1 MITMSAPVVM
11 NFDDSLEMF
20 SSKKSDATTNSQG
33 FSSRRIIMAAKNYDK
48 EKGLG
53 SSNQT
58 AVQEA
63 MQPVFFSGK
72 SYTKTATL
80 KVGKISA
87 NYAGTGKT
95 DTLPQIVAT
104 SENQS
109 FRIQKLNV
117 LSLNTKR
124 SEGIEKKETSD
135 KKSFDNSSETDHTEV
150 HEFVRSIEA
159 QFGSACGKVSSGKR
173 LKATD
178 SCGNK
183 SPTPSC
189 SNEDSNP
196 VWFSCDRCHLEFSSR
211 KSLANHAKTHP
222 KLMVEKNTCVY
233 CGEKTEDPKSLSNH
247 FFKEHLYDVSNFSCE
262 SCQVEC
268 ISADLFDKHQ
278 YSCHRKEGTNSLI
291 CPICDK
297 VYYDNDIFLYHKT
310 QQKQCHI
317 CCLTFCMT
325 SHQFKVHKEKH
336 TLYKYKCEH
345 CSASFV
351 TKASLTK
358 HLDSENSCAQKYKSN
373 SLESVSYNR
382 SCTDSVSETTSD
394 SIVDA
399 DSSQLETNA
408 CNPGSMSHG
417 PETEKCLLCSAEFVH
432 LKNLWRHVAVVHE
445 TEIQGVDLQHLPSVK
460 SHHCTICDK
469 KFTRNSS
476 LVSHMASHIDK
487 TFNEKDGKPQCSVC
501 HKTFQAKRYLIDH
514 MRLHSDNQTY
524 VCQCCNR
531 KFLRKSHLKLHM
543 EIHNSVK
550 KFYACPYCEKSYM
563 KKKDQVQHIRQ
574 KHNTPPS
581 PSTGKDSVVVE
592 GFPCPTCN
600 KHFATALK
608 LRMHE
613 ISHTVS
619 KPPYTCLECSRT
631 FPSLNTLKRHYLVHW
646 DVRPFT
652 CSVCSRAFRHSQS
665 LKRHMTTHTG
675 EKPYTC
681 KLCGKSFSLKGTLN
695 CHMLI
700 HSNHRGFTCYKCNGV
715 FVSKRK
721 LKLHT
726 CCSQSQ
732 EENQEDSSLTER
744 QNSTPYTD
752 LQNSSVLS
760 DGNADS
766 SISHMINSTI
776 VNNIGHMTHL
786 LAGQGL
792 NSISSMPAHLMPD
805 NVRNNIVSVASELVP
820 ASKLNSSNVAPLSES
835 KNGSNTSKISGSQSS
850 TGLTVNKGSG
860 NVAVYQ
866 DGIHL
871 DRVPNQTSN
880 VNSYHQTDVLSQA
893 FAVMGDNLMQD
904 CVSLGNCSVLEAKPG
919 LSIGPDTTVYTFV
932 RVEGQDPTQT
942 LISIPT
948 VSESG
953 AEENVTLQINLS
965 DDCPEVFIIES

>member
-11 NFDDSLEMF
+11 NYDDSLEMF
-20 SSKKSDATTNSQG
+20 SCKKSEATTNP
-33 FSSRRIIMAAKNYDK
+33 RKIIMTAKNFGK
-48 EKGLG
+48 EKG
-53 SSNQT
+53 SCNDNQ
-58 AVQEA
+58 ASVHQESTH
-63 MQPVFFSGK
+63 PVFFSGK
-72 SYTKTATL
+72 SYTKTTPS
-80 KVGKISA
+80 KVGKVPTNSE
-87 NYAGTGKT
+87 GMDKT
-95 DTLPQIVAT
+95 NVIPDVVGT
-104 SENQS
+104 SEI
-109 FRIQKLNV
+109 R
-117 LSLNTKR
+117 LSSQISNLGDSSINTKP
-124 SEGIEKKETSD
+124 SEDLVKKENID
-135 KKSFDNSSETDHTEV
+135 KSSETAHSEAY
-150 HEFVRSIEA
+150 EFVRTIEA
-159 QFGSACGKVSSGKR
+159 QFGNACGKVPSGKR
-173 LKATD
+173 LKVSD
-178 SCGNK
+178 VCVNK
-183 SPTPSC
+183 CPTPSC
-189 SNEDSNP
+189 SNEDSNT
-196 VWFSCDRCHLEFSSR
+196 VWYACDKCHLEFNSR

-222 KLMVEKNTCVY
+222 KVMVGKNTCVY
-233 CGEKTEDPKSLSNH
+233 CGAKMDDPKSLNSH
-247 FFKEHLYDVSNFSCE
+247 FLKEHLYDVSNFSCE

-278 YSCHRKEGTNSLI
+278 YSCHRKDETNSLI

-297 VYYDNDIFLYHKT
+297 VYYDNDIFVYHKT

-325 SHQFKVHKEKH
+325 SQQFKVHKEKH
-336 TLYKYKCEH
+336 TLFKYKCEH
-345 CSASFV
+345 CYASFV
-351 TKASLTK
+351 TKSSLTK
-358 HLDSENSCAQKYKSN
+358 HVESESSCVQRCKSKSPDSPSD
-373 SLESVSYNR
+373 NR
-382 SCTDSVSETTSD
+382 NYPDIKTE
-394 SIVDA
+394 IVDE
-399 DSSQLETNA
+399 DSSQLETDA
-408 CNPGSMSHG
+408 CDPGSTTGTSEM
-417 PETEKCLLCSAEFVH
+417 EKCLLCSAEFVH

-445 TEIQGVDLQHLPSVK
+445 TEIQGVDLQHLPAVK
-460 SHHCTICDK
+460 GHLCTICDK

-487 TFNEKDGKPQCSVC
+487 TFSEKDGKPQCSVC

-550 KFYACPYCEKSYM
+550 KFYACPHCEKSYM

-574 KHNTPPS
+574 KHSTPPS
-581 PSTGKDSVVVE
+581 PSAGKDSVIVD

-600 KHFATALK
+600 KYFVTALK

-675 EKPYTC
+675 EKPFTC

-700 HSNHRGFTCYKCNGV
+700 HSNHRGFTCYKCNNV

-726 CCSQSQ
+726 CCSPPQD
-732 EENQEDSSLTER
+732 ENQEDVSITER
-744 QNSTPYTD
+744 PNSTPYTD
-752 LQNSSVLS
+752 LQNSSILS

-766 SISHMINSTI
+766 SISQMIGSTI
-776 VNNIGHMTHL
+776 VNDIGQVTHL

-792 NSISSMPAHLMPD
+792 NSINSVPTHLVPD
-805 NVRNNIVSVASELVP
+805 NGRNDISSVASELEPV
-820 ASKLNSSNVAPLSES
+820 SKMDKSNNGPLSENENS
-835 KNGSNTSKISGSQSS
+835 EDTSKVSGNPSS
-850 TGLTVNKGSG
+850 TGLSVDKESG
-860 NVAVYQ
+860 TVAVYQ
-866 DGIHL
+866 DGILL
-871 DRVPNQTSN
+871 DRVPSQTSSLS
-880 VNSYHQTDVLSQA
+880 SYHQTDVLSQA
-893 FAVMGDNLMQD
+893 FAVMGDNIVQD
-904 CVSLGNCSVLEAKPG
+904 CVNLSNCSVLEAKPG
-919 LSIGPDTTVYTFV
+919 LSIGPETTVYTFV

-948 VSESG
+948 MSESG
-953 AEENVTLQINLS
+953 TEENVTLQINLS